1 MVIEVSDW
9 DKASLKRKKERLTQ
23 QTQKTTQERFEQ
35 QQHPRVFIKPKPSM
49 TATGYHNIPTDIN
62 QLQAVGED
70 QCQKLN
76 YHAELL

>member
-1 MVIEVSDW
+1 
-9 DKASLKRKKERLTQ
+9 
-23 QTQKTTQERFEQ
+23 
-35 QQHPRVFIKPKPSM
+35 VFINPKPST
-49 TATGYHNIPTDIN
+49 TATGYHHIPTDIN